1 MFVNTLHNICEV
13 KYFIDLKVKENFILQ
28 FFIKDVQL
36 FKDIS
41 SLLQVQIVNSRI
53 VVLYKTQKLSI
64 AIINSKE
71 THKSNCFEFYVV
83 DMQEY
88 KIIFELS

>member
-1 MFVNTLHNICEV
+1 MRKI
-13 KYFIDLKVKENFILQ
+13 KYFINLEVKKNFVSQ
-28 FFIKDVQL
+28 FFVKNAQL

-41 SLLQVQIVNSRI
+41 SLLQMQIVNSCI

-71 THKSNCFEFYVV
+71 ICKSDCFEFYIIN
-83 DMQEY
+83 MQKY
-88 KIIFELS
+88 KIILKLS